1 MKFAGSWRTNRALE
15 SFRELLKVVDQLTEE
30 EVYYCLKLESESQRR
45 KSLMDRLVVE
55 AAKFNQQ
62 HFIKSLKE
70 KINGTS
76 RKCDPVQ
83 G

>member
-1 MKFAGSWRTNRALE
+1 MKFTGSWRTSRALE
-15 SFRELLKVVDQLTEE
+15 SFRELAKVADQLTEE

-45 KSLMDRLVVE
+45 KTLIDRLVAE

-76 RKCDPVQ
+76 EVSHPV
-83 G
+83 